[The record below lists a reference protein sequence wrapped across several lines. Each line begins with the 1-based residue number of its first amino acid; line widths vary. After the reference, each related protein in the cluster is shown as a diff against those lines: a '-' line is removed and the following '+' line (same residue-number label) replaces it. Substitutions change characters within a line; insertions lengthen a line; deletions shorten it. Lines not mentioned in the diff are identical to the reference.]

1 MTSAELPTS
10 LGKTNKT
17 FQGTGFGKF
26 FSPAALGLW
35 IFLVLPAAAAFHYLT
50 WTEAPAVVSE
60 RSYSYL
66 QPAEELLA
74 GGYSG
79 PETLRRTP
87 VYPLFLA
94 AVKAAGGGMRAVTL
108 LQHAAVIVTALA
120 FMLVSLQLWNSRAA
134 ALLTGALIG
143 FHPRLLFYADQV
155 ESETVFLLLSS
166 VSVLLF
172 LREVLRN
179 KPRALRL
186 LLASALGGAA
196 ALCRPE
202 FALYVLVPP
211 AFLAA
216 RKRKFKE
223 LACAAVPLAG
233 LVVLWM
239 LRNLVMFGMFT
250 LSPMGAITSLQTSQ
264 DFINWDSPEHS
275 TVKAVYREV
284 LRRGWEQNAVSAV
297 VEIMT
302 KPPGPGLLEA
312 VKETAGL
319 GYETFRGSP
328 LRYLWASK
336 RNFLDFALTVNEKS
350 GVWAYFLELSVLG
363 LLAAF
368 FLQRGPGLYFLAAS
382 IACIIASN
390 CFVEIGAE
398 SRRSLEV
405 LPLLSV
411 FMPLPLLAAGKKFMA
426 VVEERRLK
434 KI

>member
-1 MTSAELPTS
+1 MASAELPVP
-10 LGKTNKT
+10 GKRIKITHRRASPE
-17 FQGTGFGKF
+17 KF
-26 FSPAALGLW
+26 FSRAALGLW
-35 IFLVLPAAAAFHYLT
+35 IFLVLPAVFHYLT
-50 WTEAPAVVSE
+50 WQETSPVVAE

-94 AVKAAGGGMRAVTL
+94 AVKVSGGGMRAVTL
-108 LQHAAVIVTALA
+108 LQHAAVILTALV

-143 FHPRLLFYADQV
+143 FHPRLLFYADRV

-172 LREVLRN
+172 LREILRN
-179 KPRALRL
+179 KPRALLL
-186 LLASALGGAA
+186 LLASAAGGAA

-202 FALYVLVPP
+202 FALYFLVPP

-216 RKRKFKE
+216 RKRKLRE
-223 LACAAVPLAG
+223 LACATVPFSG
-233 LVVLWM
+233 LVFLWM

-319 GYETFRGSP
+319 GYETFRGAP

-336 RNFLDFALTVNEKS
+336 KNFLDFALTVNEKS
-350 GVWAYFLELSVLG
+350 GVWAYFLELSLLG

-368 FLQRGPGLYFLAAS
+368 FLRRGPGLYFLAAS
-382 IACIIASN
+382 IACIVASN

-405 LPLLSV
+405 LPLLAV
-411 FMPLPLLAAGKKFMA
+411 LIPLPFLAAAKKLLAA
-426 VVEERRLK
+426 VEERRLK